1 MLEHNNGKI
10 AREDI
15 LSPRDILVEFSQK
28 LVHQESLYVGCTL
41 EFYCGVKVK
50 TFCSLFVETVLH
62 IIRIMWQ
69 SFDTNFK
76 YDDLIVF
83 VLIFLCKTIVDVG
96 FLFYD

>member
-41 EFYCGVKVK
+41 EFYCGVKVNRH
-50 TFCSLFVETVLH
+50 FVVC
-62 IIRIMWQ
+62 M
-69 SFDTNFK
+69 
-76 YDDLIVF
+76 
-83 VLIFLCKTIVDVG
+83 
-96 FLFYD
+96 